1 VKPGGRHKSIEIGN
15 KTKNIFRQMG
25 WLSVG
30 PILCFQ
36 LLTGGDFV
44 EGSDSAICNLKLAL
58 RPKAALCSLPGDQS
72 SG

>member
-15 KTKNIFRQMG
+15 KTENIFRQMG

-36 LLTGGDFV
+36 LLTGGGFV
-44 EGSDSAICNLKLAL
+44 EGSGSAIFNLKFVL
-58 RPKAALCSLPGDQS
+58 RPKAAL
-72 SG
+72 